1 MIFRDAFM
9 ILNASQFSIGSE
21 KFNGV
26 VLKLE
31 WFDIHAFPFLSDYS
45 ASISP
50 ITGFKS
56 FNTDQIC
63 FLEFGVWSF
72 SLITSSGFR
81 PILLSNNVSRRTLEE
96 IIYRIS
102 FKAVECVVLQ
112 VCTLKRHCFARGL
125 RGLWLVHRHLKDS
138 DVYEQVEALRLG
150 TEQCCGRGPIRQQ
163 IITKKMYKKIQTD
176 TIQSFPHC
184 SFKSKNNGSHKV
196 SKTSGGS
203 HSW

>member
-1 MIFRDAFM
+1 MTSYVTVHIMIFRDAFM

-63 FLEFGVWSF
+63 FLEFGV
-72 SLITSSGFR
+72 
-81 PILLSNNVSRRTLEE
+81 
-96 IIYRIS
+96 
-102 FKAVECVVLQ
+102 
-112 VCTLKRHCFARGL
+112 
-125 RGLWLVHRHLKDS
+125 
-138 DVYEQVEALRLG
+138 
-150 TEQCCGRGPIRQQ
+150 
-163 IITKKMYKKIQTD
+163 
-176 TIQSFPHC
+176 
-184 SFKSKNNGSHKV
+184 
-196 SKTSGGS
+196 
-203 HSW
+203 